1 MAHSKANMIT
11 RTYSGKFGDLC
22 LQRDG
27 VIRSRPNVSKR
38 ILSERQT
45 SHLNRFEAA
54 KAYGRQVMA
63 DEAKSAFYGQYLK
76 RWKKKK
82 SNIGIY
88 QLAIMDLMHPPSVNR
103 IKLDKQT
110 GIPIRLVVE
119 AFDIFQVAG
128 VSVALCSPSGEIL
141 EQVDACQ
148 LFPWIGFH
156 YTVHDPSLLRPGVIC
171 RVTARDLPGNITEKE
186 FTGFL

>member
-1 MAHSKANMIT
+1 MAHSKANVIT
-11 RTYSGKFGDLC
+11 RTYSGKFGNLC

-27 VIRSRPNVSKR
+27 VIRSRPDVSKR
-38 ILSERQT
+38 TWSERQT
-45 SHLNRFEAA
+45 SHLNLFEAA

-63 DEAKSAFYGQYLK
+63 DEAKSAFYRQYLK
-76 RWKKKK
+76 RWKRKK

-88 QLAIMDLMHPPSVNR
+88 QLAIMDFMHPPMINR
-103 IKLDKQT
+103 IKLDEHT
-110 GIPIRLVVE
+110 GVPILLVVE
-119 AFDIFQVAG
+119 AYDIFQVAG

-141 EQVDACQ
+141 EQGDACQ
-148 LFPWIGFH
+148 HFSWIGFH

-171 RVTARDLPGNITEKE
+171 RVTARDLPGNITQKE

>member
-82 SNIGIY
+82 EQHRDIPTGHHGPHAPAFG
-88 QLAIMDLMHPPSVNR
+88 QQ
-103 IKLDKQT
+103 DKT
-110 GIPIRLVVE
+110 G
-119 AFDIFQVAG
+119 
-128 VSVALCSPSGEIL
+128 
-141 EQVDACQ
+141 
-148 LFPWIGFH
+148 
-156 YTVHDPSLLRPGVIC
+156 
-171 RVTARDLPGNITEKE
+171 
-186 FTGFL
+186 

>member
-1 MAHSKANMIT
+1 
-11 RTYSGKFGDLC
+11 
-22 LQRDG
+22 
-27 VIRSRPNVSKR
+27 
-38 ILSERQT
+38 
-45 SHLNRFEAA
+45 
-54 KAYGRQVMA
+54 
-63 DEAKSAFYGQYLK
+63 
-76 RWKKKK
+76 
-82 SNIGIY
+82 
-88 QLAIMDLMHPPSVNR
+88 MDLMHPPSVNR

-141 EQVDACQ
+141 EQGDACQ

>member
-1 MAHSKANMIT
+1 
-11 RTYSGKFGDLC
+11 
-22 LQRDG
+22 
-27 VIRSRPNVSKR
+27 
-38 ILSERQT
+38 
-45 SHLNRFEAA
+45 
-54 KAYGRQVMA
+54 
-63 DEAKSAFYGQYLK
+63 
-76 RWKKKK
+76 
-82 SNIGIY
+82 
-88 QLAIMDLMHPPSVNR
+88 MDLMHPPSVNR

-156 YTVHDPSLLRPGVIC
+156 YTVHDPSLLRPRVIC
-171 RVTARDLPGNITEKE
+171 QVTAWDLPGNITEKE
-186 FTGFL
+186 LTGFL